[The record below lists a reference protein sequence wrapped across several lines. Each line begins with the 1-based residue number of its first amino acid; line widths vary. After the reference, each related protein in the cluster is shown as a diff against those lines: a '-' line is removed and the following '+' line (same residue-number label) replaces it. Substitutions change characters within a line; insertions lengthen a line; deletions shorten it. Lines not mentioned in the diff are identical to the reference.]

1 MTKIW
6 LPDTVPDIEDWT
18 FDECGQLYKLYMH
31 SGTKISGERVFD
43 RCRELNDI
51 IRYDYM
57 RNRQMGTLNG
67 LRGSALSVRI
77 SNAIKCGKRLYEG
90 QEEEKRR

>member
-1 MTKIW
+1 
-6 LPDTVPDIEDWT
+6 
-18 FDECGQLYKLYMH
+18 
-31 SGTKISGERVFD
+31 
-43 RCRELNDI
+43 
-51 IRYDYM
+51 
-57 RNRQMGTLNG
+57 MGTLNG